1 MQNKLLEAMSMQL
14 PCVTTSL
21 VNNGIGAIPDKHL
34 LLAEDATTFAKQIII
49 LYEHQS
55 LREKM
60 AEEGRQFIETRYDWS
75 QSNEILRQ
83 KIEEILAQ

>member
-1 MQNKLLEAMSMQL
+1 
-14 PCVTTSL
+14 
-21 VNNGIGAIPDKHL
+21 
-34 LLAEDATTFAKQIII
+34 LAEDATTFAKQIII